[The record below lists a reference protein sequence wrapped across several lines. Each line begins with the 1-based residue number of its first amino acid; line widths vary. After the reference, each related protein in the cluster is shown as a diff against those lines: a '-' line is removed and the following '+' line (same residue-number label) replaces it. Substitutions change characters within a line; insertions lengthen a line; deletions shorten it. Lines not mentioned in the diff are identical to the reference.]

1 NSGPEVDPVVISEI
15 MYHPVSNGYAEYI
28 ELRNITGSAVP
39 LYDVAHPNNTWLFT
53 DEDGGIEYYLP
64 PSTSIPPNGYLL
76 LVKHS
81 VAFDSEFTPAG
92 GVQVLEWV
100 SGRLS
105 NAGEKVEILK
115 PGDPEPD
122 TGFVPYIRVDR
133 VNYSD
138 GGHPENFHELGT
150 DPWPIAPDGGGD
162 SLTRIGPSLY
172 GNDVSNWGAN
182 TPTPGN

>member
-1 NSGPEVDPVVISEI
+1 
-15 MYHPVSNGYAEYI
+15 MYHPASNGYAEYI
-28 ELRNITGSAVP
+28 ELRNTTGSPVP
-39 LYDVAHPNNTWLFT
+39 LYDVANPNNTWLFT

-64 PSTSIPPNGYLL
+64 LGKSIPPNGYML

-81 VAFDSEFTPAG
+81 VAFNLEFTPAG
-92 GVQVLEWV
+92 GVEILEWA

-138 GGHPENFHELGT
+138 GGHPENFHELGA
-150 DPWPIAPDGGGD
+150 DPWPTNADGGGE
-162 SLTRIGPSLY
+162 SLTRINTSLY
-172 GNDVSNWGAN
+172 GNDVANWDAN